1 MNSRRRQW
9 SPSSQEILC
18 TVSRRLIYARI
29 YLMDGT
35 FPISNHL
42 YSALSLYSLIFSNQL
57 YSALSLHNIFS
68 LDRYYITFSGA
79 FHAVEFE
86 PTATANDVIEIIKN
100 RIGLRG
106 TSQGFALYEVLGDV
120 ERSMVSDEKLTDVM
134 GKWERYR

>member
-35 FPISNHL
+35 FPI
-42 YSALSLYSLIFSNQL
+42 SNQL

-120 ERSMVSDEKLTDVM
+120 ERSMVPDEKLTDVM